1 MHSRRDLMR
10 AALAAPLAAGVAPA
24 LVKGGLIGSAR
35 AAGPYKVG
43 FMYVGPVEEA
53 GYTFQHDLGRRAVD
67 AKFGAK
73 VKTTYVENVPEGA
86 DAERVV
92 RKLAQ
97 SNELVFTTSFGFMN
111 PTVKV
116 AKEFPKVKFE
126 HATGYKRAANLATYS
141 GRFYEGRF
149 LAGVIAGR
157 MTKSNVL
164 GFVGAFPIPEVVQNI
179 NAYAIGARMVNP
191 KAVVKVVWVSTW
203 YDPGKER
210 AAADTLMSQGAD
222 VLVTH
227 TDSAAVQE
235 AGEQRGIWTI
245 GYDSDMGRYGPKTC
259 LTSVVS
265 DWAGYYV
272 QEVEAGM
279 NGTWKSH
286 DTWGGLKSGMVRMA
300 PFNKALPQPVA
311 DEVTARQAD
320 IEAGKLAPF
329 QGPLKDQ
336 AGATKVA
343 AGARMADPEILGM
356 NWLAEGVEGKLG

>member
-1 MHSRRDLMR
+1 MR

-24 LVKGGLIGSAR
+24 IIGKAR
-35 AAGPYKVG
+35 AAEPYKVG
-43 FMYVGPVEEA
+43 FMYVAPVEEA
-53 GYTFQHDLGRRAVD
+53 GYTFQHDLGRRAVA
-67 AKFGAK
+67 AKFGPA
-73 VKTTYVENVPEGA
+73 VKTAYVENVPEGA

-97 SNELVFTTSFGFMN
+97 TNQLVFTTSFGFMN
-111 PTVKV
+111 PTVKE
-116 AKEFPKVKFE
+116 AQAFPKVKFE
-126 HATGYKRAANLATYS
+126 HATGYKRLANLSTYS

-157 MTKSNVL
+157 MTKSNVI

-191 KAVVKVVWVSTW
+191 KTVVKVVWASTW

-210 AAADTLMSQGAD
+210 AAADALMSQGAD

-235 AGEQRGIWTI
+235 AGEQRGVWTI

-265 DWAGYYV
+265 DWSGYYV
-272 QEVEAGM
+272 QEVEAAM

-300 PFNKALPQPVA
+300 PFNAALPKSVA
-311 DEVTARQAD
+311 DEVVARQAD

-336 AGATKVA
+336 AGAMKVA
-343 AGARMADPEILGM
+343 AGSALADPQILGM

>member
-1 MHSRRDLMR
+1 MQSRRDLMR
-10 AALAAPLAAGVAPA
+10 AALAAPLAAGVVPA
-24 LVKGGLIGSAR
+24 LIGR
-35 AAGPYKVG
+35 AQAADPYRVA
-43 FMYVGPVEEA
+43 FMYVAPVEEA
-53 GYTFQHDLGRRAVD
+53 GYTFQHDLGRRAV
-67 AKFGAK
+67 AEKFGSK
-73 VKTTYVENVPEGA
+73 VKVSYVENVPEGA

-97 SNELVFTTSFGFMN
+97 SNDLVFTTSFGFMN

-116 AKEFPKVKFE
+116 AAQFPKVKFE
-126 HATGYKRAANLATYS
+126 HATGYKRAANLSTYS
-141 GRFYEGRF
+141 GRFYEDRF

-235 AGEQRGIWTI
+235 AGEQRGVWTI

-265 DWAGYYV
+265 DWTGYYI
-272 QEVEAGM
+272 QEVQAAM
-279 NGTWKSH
+279 DGTWKSH

-300 PFNKALPQPVA
+300 PFNKALPQAVA
-311 DEVTARQAD
+311 DETMARQAD
-320 IEAGKLAPF
+320 IESGKLAPF

-343 AGARMADPEILGM
+343 AGARLSDPEILGM

>member
-1 MHSRRDLMR
+1 MRTRRDFVR
-10 AALAAPLAAGVAPA
+10 TALAAPLAAGAAPA
-24 LVKGGLIGSAR
+24 LLR
-35 AAGPYKVG
+35 AAQAAEPYKVG
-43 FMYVGPVEEA
+43 FMYVAPVEEA
-53 GYTFQHDLGRRAVD
+53 GYTYQHDLGRKAVE

-73 VKTTYVENVPEGA
+73 VKTTFVENVPEGA

-97 SNELVFTTSFGFMN
+97 TNELVFTTSFGFMN

-116 AKEFPKVKFE
+116 AQQFPKVKFE
-126 HATGYKRAANLATYS
+126 HATGYKRLPNLATYS
-141 GRFYEGRF
+141 ARFYEGRF
-149 LAGVIAGR
+149 LAGIIAGR
-157 MTKSNVL
+157 MTKSNVI
-164 GFVGAFPIPEVVQNI
+164 GFVGAFPIPEVVQNM
-179 NAYAIGARMVNP
+179 NAFLLGARTVNP
-191 KAVVKVVWVSTW
+191 QVTEKLVWVSTW

-235 AGEQRGIWTI
+235 AGEQRGVWTI

-265 DWAGYYV
+265 DWSGYYV
-272 QEVEAGM
+272 QEVQAAM
-279 NGTWKSH
+279 DGTWKSH

-300 PFNKALPQPVA
+300 PFNPALPKQVA
-311 DEVTARQAD
+311 DEVMARQAD
-320 IEAGKLAPF
+320 IEAGRLAPF
-329 QGPLKDQ
+329 QGPIKDQ
-336 AGATKVA
+336 SGAVKVPAGKALT
-343 AGARMADPEILGM
+343 DPEILGM

>member
-1 MHSRRDLMR
+1 MRTRRDLVK
-10 AALAAPLAAGVAPA
+10 AALAAPLAASGVGLAEGVARGAEPF
-24 LVKGGLIGSAR
+24 
-35 AAGPYKVG
+35 KVG
-43 FMYVGPVEEA
+43 FMYVGPVEQA
-53 GYTFQHDLGRRAVD
+53 GYSYQHDLGRRAVE
-67 AKFGAK
+67 AKFGPK
-73 VKTTYVENVPEGA
+73 VKTVYVENVPEGA
-86 DAERVV
+86 DAERVI

-97 SNELVFTTSFGFMN
+97 TNDMVFTTSFGFMN

-116 AKEFPKVKFE
+116 AKAFPKVKFE
-126 HATGYKRAANLATYS
+126 HATGSKRLANLATYS
-141 GRFYEGRF
+141 ARFYEGRF
-149 LAGVIAGR
+149 LAGIIAGR
-157 MTKSNVL
+157 MTKSNII

-191 KAVVKVVWVSTW
+191 KTVVKVVWVSTW

-245 GYDSDMGRYGPKTC
+245 GYDSDMQRYGPKTC

-265 DWAGYYV
+265 NWAGYYV
-272 QEVEAGM
+272 QEVGAAM
-279 NGTWKSH
+279 DGTWKSH
-286 DTWGGLKSGMVRMA
+286 DTWGGLKSGMVQMA
-300 PFNKALPQPVA
+300 PFNPVLPKPVA
-311 DEVTARQAD
+311 DEVMARQAD
-320 IEAGKLAPF
+320 IEAGRLAPF

-336 AGATKVA
+336 TGAVKVA
-343 AGARMADPEILGM
+343 TGSALTDPQILGM

>member
-1 MHSRRDLMR
+1 MR
-10 AALAAPLAAGVAPA
+10 
-24 LVKGGLIGSAR
+24 
-35 AAGPYKVG
+35 
-43 FMYVGPVEEA
+43 
-53 GYTFQHDLGRRAVD
+53 
-67 AKFGAK
+67 
-73 VKTTYVENVPEGA
+73 
-86 DAERVV
+86 
-92 RKLAQ
+92 
-97 SNELVFTTSFGFMN
+97 
-111 PTVKV
+111 
-116 AKEFPKVKFE
+116 
-126 HATGYKRAANLATYS
+126 
-141 GRFYEGRF
+141 
-149 LAGVIAGR
+149 
-157 MTKSNVL
+157 
-164 GFVGAFPIPEVVQNI
+164 
-179 NAYAIGARMVNP
+179 IGARMVNP
-191 KAVVKVVWVSTW
+191 KATVKVVWVSTW

-300 PFNKALPQPVA
+300 PFNAALPKAVA

-320 IEAGKLAPF
+320 IIG
-329 QGPLKDQ
+329 Q
-336 AGATKVA
+336 AGAVPGAAEGPGRAPTKAA
-343 AGARMADPEILGM
+343 AGSALTDEQILGM